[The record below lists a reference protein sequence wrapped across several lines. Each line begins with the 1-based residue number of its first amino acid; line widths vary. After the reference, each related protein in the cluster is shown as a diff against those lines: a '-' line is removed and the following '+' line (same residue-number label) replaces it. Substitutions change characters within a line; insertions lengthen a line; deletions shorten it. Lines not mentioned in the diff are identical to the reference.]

1 MKRLIV
7 VYNPRSSR
15 FKDVEREVLSA
26 ARELKGYM
34 VGKYEVEPTDVDA
47 NAKKLAKLLHDDDL
61 VISAGGDATGVIAV
75 NGIMMSGKSAKLG
88 VLPYG
93 NFNDLAR
100 TLGTSTLDD
109 VTRGEVVKYYPLDIV
124 VDGKHFRYASCYVTM
139 GMTAEAVELF
149 DEPKFRK
156 KMQKGHKSSW
166 RSYVQ
171 LVKWYFKNRHKKVY
185 IPPFALNGVKQHPKI
200 SDYAAMNGTS
210 MCRVMKT
217 KGCYKEKDKFT
228 RLTGRLTSF
237 WRLSILMIRSIVTCT
252 PHLSVKGTD
261 LIEFDV
267 PSTVELQAEGEY
279 RIFRDIKKI
288 EVRKATEYIRMISLK

>member
-1 MKRLIV
+1 MKRILI

-15 FKDVEREVLSA
+15 FKDVEREVLDA
-26 ARELKGYM
+26 ARDLKGYM
-34 VGKYEVEPTDVDA
+34 VGKYEVENTNVDD
-47 NAKKLAKLLHDDDL
+47 NAKKFAKILRDGDL
-61 VISAGGDATGVIAV
+61 VVSAGGDATGVIAV
-75 NGIMMSGKSAKLG
+75 NGIMLSGKKAKLS

-100 TLGTSTLDD
+100 TLGVSKLND
-109 VTRGEVVKYYPLDIV
+109 VLEGEAKEYWPLDII

-156 KMQKGHKSSW
+156 KMQKGSKSSW
-166 RSYVQ
+166 RSYIQ
-171 LVKWYFKNRHKKVY
+171 LVKWYFKNRHKKSF
-185 IPPFALNGVKQHPKI
+185 IPRFRVNGVLQHAKV

-217 KGCYKEKDKFT
+217 KGCYQYSNKFV

-237 WRLSILMIRSIVTCT
+237 WRLSWLMIRSIFVCT
-252 PHLSVKGTD
+252 PHVEIEKD
-261 LIEFDV
+261 EIEFLNLA
-267 PSTVELQAEGEY
+267 TVELQAEGEY
-279 RIFRDIKKI
+279 KIFKDISKI
-288 EVRKATEYIRMISLK
+288 EVKKADKPLTLIFHK